1 QYPNRLILQ
10 HRAIHD
16 IDDYLEQNQ
25 IAKIEGALFDLGVS
39 SPQLDNPQR
48 GFSFQNDGPLDM
60 RMDPSDNY
68 PTAAHLVNTLPE
80 KDLANIIFQ
89 LGEERQSRKIARMI
103 VQQRKQ
109 SPFHTTRQ
117 LAELL
122 EKQTPPRRYKKKRG
136 RNRPP
141 RTQRLHPATRTFQAL
156 RIYVNQELE
165 ELRQGLKTVI
175 PRLSLG
181 GRIAVISFHSLEDR
195 LVKRTFRHH
204 AGMPPPPLPRPYPFN
219 I

>member
-1 QYPNRLILQ
+1 MHEQHTPVLLNETIKPLTEQQKTGFYLDATFGRGGHTQALLETLPTAKVIAFDRDLEAIHYGQKHLLPQYPNRLILQ

-80 KDLANIIFQ
+80 KDLAN
-89 LGEERQSRKIARMI
+89 
-103 VQQRKQ
+103 
-109 SPFHTTRQ
+109 
-117 LAELL
+117 
-122 EKQTPPRRYKKKRG
+122 
-136 RNRPP
+136 
-141 RTQRLHPATRTFQAL
+141 
-156 RIYVNQELE
+156 
-165 ELRQGLKTVI
+165 
-175 PRLSLG
+175 
-181 GRIAVISFHSLEDR
+181 
-195 LVKRTFRHH
+195 
-204 AGMPPPPLPRPYPFN
+204 
-219 I
+219 